1 MISAI
6 FMICIL
12 LLSVM
17 FIMHFNGQNK
27 DIYMFIYV
35 FIYLLFQRLGRQNRQ
50 MGLWLVT
57 LKSFVGRFIKVW
69 AIEVMGGPDEK
80 ETEMICDL
88 SESIHV
94 YMQYF

>member
-27 DIYMFIYV
+27 DIYMFIYL
-35 FIYLLFQRLGRQNRQ
+35 FIYCFRDWEGKIDKWAYGPWLWKVVGLF
-50 MGLWLVT
+50 V
-57 LKSFVGRFIKVW
+57 KV
-69 AIEVMGGPDEK
+69 
-80 ETEMICDL
+80 
-88 SESIHV
+88 
-94 YMQYF
+94 

>member
-17 FIMHFNGQNK
+17 FIIHFNGQNK
-27 DIYMFIYV
+27 DIYMFIYL

-50 MGLWLVT
+50 MGLWPLT
-57 LKSFVGRFIKVW
+57 LKSC
-69 AIEVMGGPDEK
+69 GP
-80 ETEMICDL
+80 
-88 SESIHV
+88 
-94 YMQYF
+94 FR